1 DAMRAEGWWLTKDPF
16 TDPRGK
22 EPPAWYTNQWLGE
35 LPLYLGWKFAGQ
47 EGIAAVAAVVI
58 AAIAR
63 VLYRILIRAGLSWP
77 VAVFWTALGA
87 LGTSCSWVARPNLF
101 TVLFVLITARVL
113 ILFHEGRLSRRGTL
127 WLLPLFTIW
136 ANTHGGFLAGF
147 IVVGLVLVG
156 EVAIAAGS
164 FDEEARRAA
173 TRRVTHLGLLTPG
186 LILATLI
193 NPDGLSLYRHVLG
206 LLGDQYFMN
215 LNQEWKSPDF
225 HSAGAMRYELLILLF
240 PLVLAVSRRRASLPE
255 LLLSVAWL
263 HLALTGF
270 RYVALW
276 VVV

>member
-113 ILFHEGRLSRRGTL
+113 ILFHEGRLSRRSTL
-127 WLLPLFTIW
+127 WLLPLFAAW

-147 IVVGLVLVG
+147 IVVVLVLAA
-156 EVAIAAGS
+156 EAAIAVAS
-164 FDEEARRAA
+164 FDAEARGAA
-173 TRRVTHLGLLTPG
+173 RGRVLHLGLLTGG
-186 LILATLI
+186 LFLATLV
-193 NPDGLSLYRHVLG
+193 NPYGPFLYRHALG
-206 LLGDQYFMN
+206 LLGDKYFMD
-215 LNQEWKSPDF
+215 LHQEWRSPDF
-225 HSAGAMRYELLILLF
+225 HAAGTLRYELLMLLF

-255 LLLSVAWL
+255 LLLCVGWL

-270 RYVALW
+270 RYVA
-276 VVV
+276 